1 MIKKNDL
8 FEAEITAM
16 TAEGSGICRAD
27 GMAVF
32 VPGTA
37 VGDRCVVRVIKV
49 LKKYAFG
56 RLEELLTPS
65 PDRTTPDC
73 SIAGPCGGCVY
84 RHITYEAE
92 LKIKTQRVRDA
103 LERIGGFENIPMEP
117 ILGAPSRTRYRNK
130 CQLPIGLS
138 KNGEMQMGFYAV
150 NSHRI
155 IDTHTCL
162 LQPEVFDRAAEAF
175 RAWQKLSGES
185 IYDEA
190 AHSGV
195 LRHLYMRCGEK
206 SGEVLVCIVANG
218 AKLHG
223 EDLLVK
229 MLREAVP
236 EITGI
241 VLNINRERTNVVL
254 GRELR
259 TLWGKPT
266 IRDTLCR
273 LEFEIS
279 PHAFYQV
286 NRTQAEALYNK
297 AAEYAGLTGAETLLD
312 LYCGTG
318 TIGLSMASRAKKLIG
333 AEIIP
338 SAVENARKNAA
349 HNHVTNAEFLCGD
362 AKDAARILYERGE
375 RPDVIVI
382 DPPRKGCDAAVIT
395 TIAAMR
401 PTRVVYVSCD
411 PATLARDLKQFT
423 AEDYNIEA
431 VTPVDMFPGT
441 AHVETVCLLSKLNV
455 KHHIEVE
462 ITMDELD
469 LTAAESKAT
478 YDEIKAYVL
487 EKFGFKVSQLY
498 IAQIKR
504 KCGIIERKNY
514 NQSKKEDAK
523 VPKCPPE
530 KEAAIM
536 DALKHFQ
543 MIP

>member
-37 VGDRCVVRVIKV
+37 VGDRCVVRVVKV

-229 MLREAVP
+229 MLRRKLP
-236 EITGI
+236 
-241 VLNINRERTNVVL
+241 
-254 GRELR
+254 
-259 TLWGKPT
+259 
-266 IRDTLCR
+266 
-273 LEFEIS
+273 
-279 PHAFYQV
+279 
-286 NRTQAEALYNK
+286 
-297 AAEYAGLTGAETLLD
+297 
-312 LYCGTG
+312 
-318 TIGLSMASRAKKLIG
+318 AS
-333 AEIIP
+333 
-338 SAVENARKNAA
+338 
-349 HNHVTNAEFLCGD
+349 C
-362 AKDAARILYERGE
+362 
-375 RPDVIVI
+375 
-382 DPPRKGCDAAVIT
+382 
-395 TIAAMR
+395 
-401 PTRVVYVSCD
+401 
-411 PATLARDLKQFT
+411 
-423 AEDYNIEA
+423 
-431 VTPVDMFPGT
+431 
-441 AHVETVCLLSKLNV
+441 
-455 KHHIEVE
+455 
-462 ITMDELD
+462 
-469 LTAAESKAT
+469 
-478 YDEIKAYVL
+478 
-487 EKFGFKVSQLY
+487 
-498 IAQIKR
+498 
-504 KCGIIERKNY
+504 
-514 NQSKKEDAK
+514 
-523 VPKCPPE
+523 
-530 KEAAIM
+530 
-536 DALKHFQ
+536 
-543 MIP
+543 